1 MSKIDPVALLP
12 FSLPSRDI
20 QSTNESISNLT
31 DVSLKITKHLLT
43 TEGKEKNMV
52 YLPLSIQSTK
62 ESISN
67 LTDVSLKITKQ
78 LLTTDGKDKN
88 MVYSPLSIQVVLWLL
103 TAGSK
108 GPTKEQLLS
117 FLKSKSVDELNSL
130 SSHLV
135 PLIFADGSARGGP
148 CLSFANGLWV
158 EESVSIKPSF
168 KKVVETVHK
177 AAIKQVNF
185 RTNPE
190 EARAEVNAWA
200 KKATQGLIKD
210 VLGPGTINNKTTLI
224 AANAIYFKGVW
235 SDPFDASETEE
246 CRFYLLDGTFVKAPL
261 MRSYGDRFV
270 KVFDGFKILKLPYEQ
285 GEDEK
290 RQFAMHLLLPDARDG
305 LPALVERVCS
315 QHDFLDCRR
324 PEPLVPV
331 RLFKMPR
338 FKITSGF
345 EASDILKDLG
355 LLLPFSDDG
364 ELTEMVESPRG
375 KARLIH
381 KSFIEVDEEGTKAA
395 AVTVVDI
402 QFSLHDDEPTKMI
415 DFVADH
421 PFLFFIREEMTGTVL
436 FIGHVLNPLERR

>member
-1 MSKIDPVALLP
+1 
-12 FSLPSRDI
+12 
-20 QSTNESISNLT
+20 
-31 DVSLKITKHLLT
+31 
-43 TEGKEKNMV
+43 
-52 YLPLSIQSTK
+52 
-62 ESISN
+62 
-67 LTDVSLKITKQ
+67 
-78 LLTTDGKDKN
+78 

-135 PLIFADGSARGGP
+135 PLIFADGSTRGGP

-315 QHDFLDCRR
+315 QHEFLDCHR

-355 LLLPFSDDG
+355 LVLPFSDDG

-395 AVTVVDI
+395 AVTVDDI

-421 PFLFFIREEMTGTVL
+421 PFLFFIREEMTATVL